1 MFAARRT
8 PAIWKPIA
16 RGIDTA
22 IQDVQTH
29 GFCAAAWQ
37 TEVVALAVPL
47 QVSGQP
53 VHVLNMSVTG
63 PASISTVSAQLSG
76 PLLILAGK
84 IVAGMGT

>member
-1 MFAARRT
+1 MFAARRST
-8 PAIWKPIA
+8 AAWELIEREIDAAI
-16 RGIDTA
+16 D
-22 IQDVQTH
+22 DVRTH

-37 TEVVALAVPL
+37 PEVVALAVPL
-47 QVSGQP
+47 HVPGQP

-84 IVAGMGT
+84 IVAGMGG